1 MLSSLVCTNF
11 LNPLIIVTATSLGC
25 FKIVQKL
32 YRVVFIDIV
41 TATRFNFRTV
51 QKCTHQFVFS
61 DIVTATSSMCFR
73 TVQKLCTVLFSD
85 IVTAT
90 RSVQKLHTVVWSDAV
105 TATSSVCFRTVQK
118 LCTVLLRGMLT
129 FTILPFYR
137 AVRELHSS
145 LQRHCDV
152 H

>member
-1 MLSSLVCTNF
+1 MLL
-11 LNPLIIVTATSLGC
+11 IVTATSLEC
-25 FKIVQKL
+25 FKIVQRL
-32 YRVVFIDIV
+32 YRVVFSDIG
-41 TATRFNFRTV
+41 TAIR
-51 QKCTHQFVFS
+51 FVFQNS
-61 DIVTATSSMCFR
+61 IEAYTSVCIHDIVTATSSMCFR

-90 RSVQKLHTVVWSDAV
+90 LSVQKLHTVVFSDTV
-105 TATSSVCFRTVQK
+105 TATSSVCFRTAKK

-129 FTILPFYR
+129 FTTLAFYR